1 LFVGRIIYYI
11 CKGELVGMKEL
22 MKNLVKKS
30 PLMSVIVLSLV
41 ISAAFVLVNGT
52 VWAAGPKGNVGYI
65 DMELIQS
72 SLQEFKD
79 FQTMTKNKD
88 AELNS
93 FVQYIQ
99 TQFTNTRSSLE
110 KERDEKKQGKGAE
123 EQKKIDNEYNELLKQ
138 ALEENQQKLEGER
151 ARLTAEIQRE
161 YDKVMEKVQAVVE
174 QVANEAGVSIV
185 LEKRLVFYGGV
196 DLTEQVLAEAQK
208 AK

>member
-1 LFVGRIIYYI
+1 MFVDRTIYYF
-11 CKGELVGMKEL
+11 CKGELIG
-22 MKNLVKKS
+22 MKNLMKKN
-30 PLMSVIVLSLV
+30 PLMSVIALSLV
-41 ISAAFVLVNGT
+41 VIVSFVLVTGT
-52 VWAAGPKGNVGYI
+52 VWAAGQKENVGYI

-79 FQTMTKNKD
+79 FQTLTKNKD

-110 KERDEKKQGKGAE
+110 KERDEKKKGKSAE
-123 EQKKIDNEYNELLKQ
+123 EQETIDSEYNELLKQ

-161 YDKVMEKVQAVVE
+161 YDKVMEKLQAVVE
-174 QVANEAGVSIV
+174 QAANEAGVSIV

-196 DLTEQVLAEAQK
+196 DLTEQVLIEAQK
-208 AK
+208 EK